1 MKYKQNSRIEQIG
14 ESTLIVGADIAKNKH
29 YARAVDFRG
38 IELGKTI
45 AFSQS
50 QSGFNQLL
58 FWIKSLMKQHSKQQV
73 LFGIEPTGH
82 YWLSLA
88 EFLKKHGIK
97 LVMVNPMHVKK
108 SKELDDNSPT
118 KNDVKDARVIAR
130 LVQGGRYSEPQ
141 VPEGINAELRNGMN
155 LRDRLTQ
162 DLASIKGRIQT
173 WLDRFFPEFLDVFR
187 DWEGKAALFSLQH
200 FPLPSDVQT
209 MNAEQIVLAW
219 RQEIKRSVGIKKA
232 TNLLEAA
239 KASIGLTTGLS
250 MARKEL
256 QLLLQQYLLLLSQ
269 IDELME
275 QLEEFV
281 YQIPGSAQMLTI
293 PGVGFT
299 AVAGF
304 LSEVGD
310 LQRYDHPRQI
320 QKLAGLNL
328 TENSSGKRQGR
339 TRITKRG
346 RPRLR
351 ALLYRCVM
359 VLVAQIP
366 EFKALHAYYTKRPV
380 NPLQKK
386 QSMIALCCKLIRV
399 LFVLGRKQIPYDPAK
414 LQGALPQDQL
424 QEVA

>member
-1 MKYKQNSRIEQIG
+1 
-14 ESTLIVGADIAKNKH
+14 
-29 YARAVDFRG
+29 
-38 IELGKTI
+38 
-45 AFSQS
+45 
-50 QSGFNQLL
+50 
-58 FWIKSLMKQHSKQQV
+58 
-73 LFGIEPTGH
+73 
-82 YWLSLA
+82 LA

-118 KNDVKDARVIAR
+118 KNDVKDAYVIAR
-130 LVQGGRYSEPQ
+130 LIQDGRYSEPQ
-141 VPEGINAELRNGMN
+141 IPEGIYAEIRVGMN

-162 DLASIKGRIQT
+162 DLARVQGRIQN
-173 WLDRFFPEFLDVFR
+173 WLDRFFPEFLDVFKI
-187 DWEGKAALFSLQH
+187 WEGKAALFSLQH

-209 MNAEQIVLAW
+209 MNAEQIVQAW

-232 TNLLEAA
+232 TQLLEAA
-239 KASIGLTTGLS
+239 KSSIGLTTGLS

-256 QLLLQQYLLLLSQ
+256 QLLLQQYLLLHSQ

-281 YQIPGSAQMLTI
+281 HQIPGSAQMLTI

-299 AVAGF
+299 TVAGF

-310 LQRYDHPRQI
+310 LQRYDHHRQI
-320 QKLAGLNL
+320 QKLSGLNL
-328 TENSSGKRQGR
+328 KENSSGKRQGR

-351 ALLYRCVM
+351 ALLFRCVM
-359 VLVAQIP
+359 VLVAKNP
-366 EFKALHAYYTKRPV
+366 EFKALHAHFTRRSN
-380 NPLQKK
+380 NPLHKK
-386 QSMIALCCKLIRV
+386 QSLIALCCKLIRI
-399 LFVLGRKQIPYDPAK
+399 LFVLGRKQIPYDATK
-414 LQGALPQDQL
+414 LQGALQQVQL